1 MNNIPIRV
9 INQSFNLLGEI
20 DDYESLIFIRRFF
33 KVGEFEL
40 HINIDKQNTD
50 KLQEDN
56 IILLGA
62 YFNKVGIIEYIDKST
77 SEDGKEQLVI
87 KGPTLK
93 GITKRRLI
101 IPPMG
106 QGYDNAKG
114 SQETIIKQYVNN
126 NAVNPV
132 DKDRIIP
139 NLVIAEDKQRGKQ
152 DAWRARYE
160 NLSDKIIEISEYSQL
175 GWDITLDIEQN
186 KLVFDVI
193 EGINLTA
200 DQEENPPVI
209 FSVDFDNIK
218 NKHFLKNLMNYKNVG
233 YAGGKGEA
241 EERLIQQIGETN
253 GLSRRETFID
263 CNQVEDVTEVKS
275 MGEQKLEEYKA
286 IETFESSVIP
296 SGSFNYMQD
305 WDLGDIVTVIDRKWG
320 IALNTR
326 VTEVKEI
333 YEVGGFNLECIFGNN
348 IPTIIDSIKR
358 ISKKEVR

>member
-1 MNNIPIRV
+1 MNNIPIR
-9 INQSFNLLGEI
+9 IIDEDFNLLGEI
-20 DDYESLIFIRRFF
+20 DNYESLIFIRRFF

-62 YFNKVGIIEYIDKST
+62 YFNKIGIIEFVDKST
-77 SEDGKEQLVI
+77 SEDGKEQLII
-87 KGPTLK
+87 KGPTVK
-93 GITKRRLI
+93 GISTRRLI
-101 IPPMG
+101 IPPIG
-106 QGYDNAKG
+106 QGYDNAIG

-126 NAVNPV
+126 NIVNPV
-132 DKDRIIP
+132 DMNRKIP
-139 NLVIAEDKQRGKQ
+139 QVIIAEDKKRGKE
-152 DAWRARYE
+152 DKWRARYE

-175 GWDITLDIEQN
+175 GWDITLDVEQN

-193 EGINLTA
+193 EGRNLTA
-200 DQEENPPVI
+200 DQEKNPPVI

-218 NKHFLKNLMNYKNVG
+218 NKHFLISLLNYKNIG
-233 YAGGKGEA
+233 YCGGKGEA

-263 CNQVEDVTEVKS
+263 CNQAEDVTEVKS

-296 SGSFNYMQD
+296 YGSFNYMQD
-305 WDLGDIVTVIDRKWG
+305 WDLGDIVTIMDRKWS
-320 IALNTR
+320 ITLNSR
-326 VTEVKEI
+326 ITEIKEI
-333 YEVGGFNLECIFGNN
+333 YETNGFNLECTFGNN
-348 IPTIIDSIKR
+348 IPTIIDNIKR